1 MKIVL
6 INGAP
11 RSGKD
16 SAGNMIAAA
25 TPGRWAVSKFSK
37 SMKERCH
44 AAYHI
49 LGPDGTPAAHDYFE
63 NCKDEPSTYFMGA
76 TPREA
81 YIAFSEKFM
90 KPLHGED
97 IFGYSLIIELEAM
110 NNKPD
115 GMLITDSGFYKEA
128 AVLVDHFGPE
138 DMTLIRLHRVGYTFE
153 NDSRNLVNLSC
164 LGVRTHD
171 VNSPDGDLPGL
182 LKNIQKSVP
191 YLFRGNNGDN

>member
-25 TPGRWAVSKFSK
+25 APGRWTVSKFSK
-37 SMKERCH
+37 GMKERCH
-44 AAYHI
+44 AAYRI
-49 LGPDGTPAAHDYFE
+49 LNSNGSPAPHDYFE
-63 NCKDEPSTYFMGA
+63 NVKDEPSRRFLGI

-97 IFGYSLIIELEAM
+97 VFGHMLVEELDSLE
-110 NNKPD
+110 KYPD
-115 GMLITDSGFYKEA
+115 GMLITDSGFYHEA
-128 AVLVDHFGPE
+128 VVLVDTYGSE
-138 DMTLIRLHRVGYTFE
+138 DMTLIRLHRVGYTFD
-153 NDSRNLVNLSC
+153 NDSRNLINLTC
-164 LGVRTHD
+164 AGVRTHD

-191 YLFRGNNGDN
+191 YLFRSET